1 MAEEFLAAD
10 ERIVLADPR
19 CCRGVERAEG
29 KHPIARVIG
38 AIPKVTAMTASSYRA
53 PLAACGLAVLAA
65 GLVACG
71 SDGVER
77 TGTLA
82 PPTEAEDA
90 YTYDQTAAPEGAELT
105 VTSSPIDGGSRVE
118 LTVDGLEPNRTYGAH
133 AHLNPCGET
142 GDAAGPH
149 FQNVQDPVS
158 PSVDPKYANPD
169 NEIWLDVRT
178 DADGAGSRIT
188 EVPFDFAGRG
198 PASVVL
204 HEMPTAT
211 AAGKAGTAGGRLACL
226 TVPFGT

>member
-1 MAEEFLAAD
+1 M
-10 ERIVLADPR
+10 V
-19 CCRGVERAEG
+19 
-29 KHPIARVIG
+29 RVIG
-38 AIPKVTAMTASSYRA
+38 AAPKVTAMTFHSHQA
-53 PLAACGLAVLAA
+53 PLAACGLAVLAV

-82 PPTEAEDA
+82 PPTDAESA
-90 YTYDQTAAPEGAELT
+90 YTYDQTAAPAGAELT
-105 VTSSPIDGGSRVE
+105 VTLSPTDGGASVE
-118 LTVDGLEPNRTYGAH
+118 LTVDGLQPNRTYGAH

-149 FQNVQDPVS
+149 FQKVEDPVS
-158 PSVDPKYANPD
+158 PSVDPAYANPK

-178 DADGAGSRIT
+178 DGDGAGSTIA